1 METRTIKVTLDK
13 AREWYFSGNSILK
26 ELATQAFTKKE
37 LETPTYKQI
46 ALMVGGP
53 LEISK
58 EEQVLKILS
67 EYYRKPSDVIK
78 PNYDKYFIGK
88 SSYDG
93 WTVIKH
99 SSVMYTGISYFLRE
113 KDAREALEIFLKEMN
128 YDNP

>member
-13 AREWYFSGNSILK
+13 AKTWYMSGNPALY
-26 ELATQAFTKKE
+26 ELALQAFTKKE
-37 LETPTYKQI
+37 LETPTYQQI
-46 ALMVGGP
+46 ALMVGP
-53 LEISK
+53 FTIPK
-58 EEQVLKILS
+58 EEQVLKVLA
-67 EYYRKPSDVIK
+67 EYYKKPSDVIK

-99 SSVMYTGISYFLRE
+99 SSVMYAGISYFLRE

-128 YDNP
+128 YNE

>member
-13 AREWYFSGNSILK
+13 AREWYFSGNSVLR
-26 ELATQAFTKKE
+26 ELAIQAFTKKE
-37 LETPTYKQI
+37 LETPTYQQI
-46 ALMVGGP
+46 ALMVGP
-53 LEISK
+53 FTISK
-58 EEQVLKILS
+58 EEQVLKVLA

-88 SSYDG
+88 NTYDG

-99 SSVMYTGISYFLRE
+99 SSVMYPGISYFLRE

-128 YDNP
+128 YI

>member
-13 AREWYFSGNSILK
+13 AKEWYFSEDPILK
-26 ELATQAFTKKE
+26 ELALQAFTKNE
-37 LETPTYKQI
+37 LDPLTYKQI
-46 ALMVGGP
+46 SEVVGKP
-53 LEISK
+53 SISK
-58 EEQVLKILS
+58 EEEVIKTLA

-88 SSYDG
+88 TTYDG

-113 KDAREALEIFLKEMN
+113 KDAREALNIFLQEMG

>member
-13 AREWYFSGNSILK
+13 AREWYFSGNNVLR
-26 ELATQAFTKKE
+26 ELAIQAFTKKE
-37 LETPTYKQI
+37 LETPTYQQI
-46 ALMVGGP
+46 ALMVGP
-53 LEISK
+53 FEISK

-67 EYYRKPSDVIK
+67 EYYRRSTDIIK

-88 SSYDG
+88 NTYDG

-99 SSVMYTGISYFLRE
+99 SSVMYTGISYFSRE

-128 YDNP
+128 YNE

>member
-13 AREWYFSGNSILK
+13 AREWYFSENNVLR

-37 LETPTYKQI
+37 LETPTYQQI
-46 ALMVGGP
+46 ALMVGP
-53 LEISK
+53 FEISK
-58 EEQVLKILS
+58 EEQVLKVLA
-67 EYYRKPSDVIK
+67 EFYKKPSDVIK

-88 SSYDG
+88 NTYDG

-113 KDAREALEIFLKEMN
+113 KDAREALEIFLKEMGYEN
-128 YDNP
+128 K